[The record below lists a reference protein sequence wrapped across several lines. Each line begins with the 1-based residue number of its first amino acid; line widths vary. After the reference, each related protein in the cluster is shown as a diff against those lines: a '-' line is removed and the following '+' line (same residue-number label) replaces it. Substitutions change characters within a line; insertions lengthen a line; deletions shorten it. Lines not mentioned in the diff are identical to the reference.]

1 MKQQLLLPLQTTN
14 RASFTMDHSNVEM
27 STNATR
33 IHEPSPS
40 VKFLIP
46 QRSSNTPVNGEHSRF
61 SIETPSYASTLI
73 YNPNNTTIDQALNRS
88 TYNPILT
95 PKGERGAS
103 MALLSP
109 SRSIVE
115 TLTTLVT
122 TTAHELEKV
131 WDEVGYSPDDR
142 ASQLNDLLVKFK
154 DICEEKIV
162 EETAVAE
169 TFRQT
174 IVEAKEEIIR
184 TATALK
190 ADLDITEIME
200 NTEVQ
205 TLTDELATLE
215 ASLEGLRAAANEAKI
230 DLQEARD
237 YILEAHAALGIAMEP
252 TFNDVDSDLT
262 ANRRLLFHEKKCE
275 MKEELTTRTNAV
287 INLVRDCQQLMN
299 DLRMEPE
306 KNGSTL
312 DKRIAGSIVRSKDGG
327 FVMAS
332 KFRSET
338 CVGITPKAL
347 EELTHY
353 VAELHGEKRERKIQL
368 QEMGAEIGILW
379 ERLRI
384 PEEDQLRFTQSVQ
397 GLGSDTIMK
406 GEQELKRLKML
417 KAQMIGEL
425 IQETRDTISELWDQV
440 NANSSFR
447 NEFTP
452 FYIRNSDLL
461 NDDLLEKHEEY
472 IRVLVAKLEQMK
484 PILRLLER
492 RELIIRERSQYE
504 EYQKD
509 PERLQQRGAAM
520 TRQLMEE
527 EKMAKRIKKELPRI
541 TTLIIEKI
549 EEWNDAQGEDFLF
562 CGESYLEV
570 IDRQETEWNQYKV
583 EEMQRKLKKK
593 QEESI
598 VENRY
603 IQTQSSS
610 VHPTKKGV
618 IVQLGRPLTENTR
631 NNEQPPR
638 SRSQSRD
645 PLRTIPL
652 RELGQ
657 KQNSSKL

>member
-1 MKQQLLLPLQTTN
+1 
-14 RASFTMDHSNVEM
+14 MDHSNVE
-27 STNATR
+27 SNTNTVKM
-33 IHEPSPS
+33 HEPSPA
-40 VKFLIP
+40 VKFLLPIRP
-46 QRSSNTPVNGEHSRF
+46 SFTPAKGENSRF
-61 SIETPSYASTLI
+61 SNESPSYASTLL
-73 YNPNNTTIDQALNRS
+73 YNPHNTTIDQALNRS

-109 SRSIVE
+109 SRSIIE
-115 TLTTLVT
+115 SLTTLVT

-142 ASQLNDLLVKFK
+142 AVQLNDLLVKFK

-174 IVEAKEEIIR
+174 IVEAKEEMIR
-184 TATALK
+184 TAAALK
-190 ADLDITEIME
+190 ADVDIKEIVE
-200 NTEVQ
+200 SKAVQ

-215 ASLEGLRAAANEAKI
+215 ATLEGFRAAAKEAKC
-230 DLQEARD
+230 DLEEARD
-237 YILEAHAALGIAMEP
+237 YILEAHSALGITMDP
-252 TFNDVDSDLT
+252 IFNDVDSDLT
-262 ANRRLLFHEKKCE
+262 ATRRALFHDKKNE

-306 KNGSTL
+306 KNGSAL

-327 FVMAS
+327 FIMAS

-353 VAELHGEKRERKIQL
+353 VAELHNEKRQRKIQL
-368 QEMGAEIGILW
+368 QEMGAEIGVLW

-384 PEEDQLRFTQSVQ
+384 PEADQLRFTQSVQ

-406 GEQELKRLKML
+406 GEQELKRLKLL

-425 IQETRDTISELWDQV
+425 VQETRDTISDLWDQI
-440 NANSSFR
+440 NAKTSFR
-447 NEFTP
+447 NEFTL
-452 FYIRNSDLL
+452 YYVRNPELL
-461 NDDLLEKHEEY
+461 NDELLEKHEEY
-472 IRVLVAKLEQMK
+472 IRILVAKLEQMK
-484 PILRLLER
+484 PILRLIER
-492 RELIIRERSQYE
+492 RELIIRERTQYE

-527 EKMAKRIKKELPRI
+527 EKMAKRIKKELPRL
-541 TTLIIEKI
+541 TTLVIEKI
-549 EEWNDAQGEDFLF
+549 EEWAESQGEDFLF

-593 QEESI
+593 NEESA

-603 IQTQSSS
+603 IQTQSSAL
-610 VHPTKKGV
+610 HPTKKAV
-618 IVQLGRPLTENTR
+618 AAHPGRPFAENSR
-631 NNEQPPR
+631 HNEQQTR
-638 SRSQSRD
+638 SRSQSRE
-645 PLRTIPL
+645 PLRKIPL
-652 RELGQ
+652 LELGQ
-657 KQNSSKL
+657 KQNSTRL